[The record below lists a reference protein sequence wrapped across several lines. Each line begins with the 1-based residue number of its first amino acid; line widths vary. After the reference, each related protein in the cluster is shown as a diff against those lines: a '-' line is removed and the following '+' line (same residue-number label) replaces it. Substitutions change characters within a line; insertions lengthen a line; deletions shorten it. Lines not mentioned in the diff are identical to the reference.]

1 MNAASILPFCLVL
14 LSACGAGTGS
24 TNRPQTDTARRAATS
39 SATEANPVPARI
51 DSLKQ
56 LARPGDLLLRLGDD
70 MMSYSIR
77 FLSERDPSY
86 SHVGLLLE
94 HNGSLEV
101 AHIGPYA
108 GGLDT
113 LRYEP
118 IDSFINPAQ
127 NLAAGLYRYRIDSA
141 ERARFLANVGTWA
154 RKGVHFD
161 YWYDLS
167 TNDKLYCSE
176 LIAKSL
182 APATGN
188 RLRFPGKQLPA
199 SMLKLM
205 YAYFA
210 NLSTDTT
217 MIRKRPYISIDQL
230 YVRPDCDSILKISL
244 RSNP

>member
-1 MNAASILPFCLVL
+1 MKSAPL
-14 LSACGAGTGS
+14 LALLLLFAACGNNRQPAAGAPPGV
-24 TNRPQTDTARRAATS
+24 PDTARVD
-39 SATEANPVPARI
+39 PVTARI
-51 DSLKQ
+51 DSLRR

-77 FLSERDPSY
+77 YLSEKDPSY
-86 SHVGLLLE
+86 SHVGLLTD
-94 HNGSLEV
+94 HNGLLEV
-101 AHIGPYA
+101 AHIGPYD
-108 GGLDT
+108 GGRDT

-118 IDSFINPAQ
+118 IDSFINPAA
-127 NLAAGLYRYRIDSA
+127 NLAAGLYRFRISDA
-141 ERARFLANVGTWA
+141 ERQQFLSNVEAWS

-182 APATGN
+182 APATNN
-188 RLRFPGKQLPA
+188 RVRFPGKLLPP

-210 NLSTDTT
+210 NLSADTAL
-217 MIRKRPYISIDQL
+217 IRRRPYISLDQL
-230 YVRPDCDSILKISL
+230 YLSGHCDSILKISL